1 MTELDD
7 KIILFPSEKEFKI
20 EFLIDEEVSMRGS
33 DKNIHW
39 TIDHN
44 FGTAIVR
51 ARTREQARGHDRDQ
65 LALLGVEYDR
75 ERLVRAGPAVPN
87 KRARQQR

>member
-1 MTELDD
+1 MTVLDD
-7 KIILFPSEKEFKI
+7 KIIPFPSEKEFKI

-44 FGTAIVR
+44 FGTAIVK
-51 ARTREQARGHDRDQ
+51 ARTREQAKQYVCDCIDV
-65 LALLGVEYDR
+65 VEWI
-75 ERLVRAGPAVPN
+75 E
-87 KRARQQR
+87 

>member
-7 KIILFPSEKEFKI
+7 KIILFPSEKEFNI

-33 DKNIHW
+33 DKNIQW

-51 ARTREQARGHDRDQ
+51 ARTRE
-65 LALLGVEYDR
+65 
-75 ERLVRAGPAVPN
+75 
-87 KRARQQR
+87 

>member
-1 MTELDD
+1 MTELDN

-44 FGTAIVR
+44 FGTA
-51 ARTREQARGHDRDQ
+51 RTREQAKQYVCDCIDV
-65 LALLGVEYDR
+65 LEWI
-75 ERLVRAGPAVPN
+75 E
-87 KRARQQR
+87 

>member
-20 EFLIDEEVSMRGS
+20 EFLIDEEVSLRGS
-33 DKNIHW
+33 DKNIQW

-51 ARTREQARGHDRDQ
+51 ARTREQAKQYVCDCIDV
-65 LALLGVEYDR
+65 LEWI
-75 ERLVRAGPAVPN
+75 E
-87 KRARQQR
+87 

>member
-1 MTELDD
+1 MTVLDD

-33 DKNIHW
+33 SKNIQW

-44 FGTAIVR
+44 IGTAIVKAR
-51 ARTREQARGHDRDQ
+51 AREQAKQYVCDCIDV
-65 LALLGVEYDR
+65 LEWI
-75 ERLVRAGPAVPN
+75 E
-87 KRARQQR
+87 

>member
-1 MTELDD
+1 MTVLDD

-51 ARTREQARGHDRDQ
+51 ARTREQAKTICLRLYRCVRMDR
-65 LALLGVEYDR
+65 VI
-75 ERLVRAGPAVPN
+75 
-87 KRARQQR
+87 

>member
-1 MTELDD
+1 MTVLDD

-33 DKNIHW
+33 DKNIQW

-44 FGTAIVR
+44 FGTQSSKQEHENKRNNMFAIV
-51 ARTREQARGHDRDQ
+51 
-65 LALLGVEYDR
+65 
-75 ERLVRAGPAVPN
+75 
-87 KRARQQR
+87 